1 MDDSTGRGQGSATPP
16 PASNTGVEMRLRA
29 SERPTLSLAW
39 YQGTTRTTERTWL
52 LLWLAARFGAVEVLP
67 YGTRWYE
74 HRAQVG
80 SLGVYVAWGPRDR
93 PGTDESLV
101 VVPQAAC
108 DALGWDG
115 SLELVR
121 GMRGMGV
128 RESRVDLAWDD
139 VARTV
144 DPETVKAALDA
155 GDKRSHVR
163 EWSWTGKHSDGG
175 YTLGI
180 GDRSSEVYC
189 RVYRK
194 WAERRDASYGIRWEG
209 EYHGPR
215 AVAALSLV
223 MASADP
229 GETFWGLLRGFCE
242 FVDRSAHVR
251 GDGAPL
257 TSWWAALIGSAA
269 RVRLASSVVVS
280 SLASRERWLYRQ
292 AAPSLAA
299 LFARDGSAFVDGLI
313 RSGWDRGLRL
323 LTVAGFVERQGSTP
337 VDGSAS

>member
-1 MDDSTGRGQGSATPP
+1 MDDSTRAGQPAAPP
-16 PASNTGVEMRLRA
+16 PASNTGVEMRSRA
-29 SERPTLSLAW
+29 SERPTLSLSW
-39 YQGTTRTTERTWL
+39 YQGTTRATDPTWL
-52 LLWLAARFGAVEVLP
+52 LLWLGARFGAVEVLP

-93 PGTDESLV
+93 AGTDEALV
-101 VVPQAAC
+101 VVPQSAC

-115 SLELVR
+115 CLELVR
-121 GMRGMGV
+121 AMRGMGV

-139 VARTV
+139 FARTV
-144 DPETVKAALDA
+144 DPETVKGALDR

-194 WAERRDASYGIRWEG
+194 WAERRDASYGVRWEG
-209 EYHGPR
+209 EFHGPR

-223 MASADP
+223 VAASDP
-229 GETFWGLLRGFCE
+229 GETFWGLLRSFCE
-242 FVDRSAHVR
+242 FVDRAGHVR
-251 GDGAPL
+251 GDEAPL
-257 TSWWAALIGSAA
+257 TTWWAALIASAP

-292 AAPSLAA
+292 ASASLAA
-299 LFARDGSAFVDGLI
+299 LFARDGSEALDGLI
-313 RSGWDRGLRL
+313 RSGWARGLAL
-323 LTVAGFVERQGSTP
+323 LAAEGFLEGQGSAP
-337 VDGSAS
+337 VDRMAS